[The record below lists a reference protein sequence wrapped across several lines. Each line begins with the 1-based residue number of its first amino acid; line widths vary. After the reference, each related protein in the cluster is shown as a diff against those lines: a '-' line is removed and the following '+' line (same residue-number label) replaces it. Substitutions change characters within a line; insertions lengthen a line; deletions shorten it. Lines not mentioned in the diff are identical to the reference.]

1 MSALLNISARTH
13 RLAET
18 IKQAG
23 IPSSREEIGLPR
35 LAQEILRKKNRLPG
49 GGKSLRPLISLAD
62 RLDLQIPGWPEAA
75 AQMVLSGDG
84 EGLAQTAAG
93 LLALRPQTSTL
104 LCRALVEPET
114 PQQRELAAL
123 ALFNTDRAEARAAY
137 REAFAQLRGERF
149 AESSS
154 EYRALWL
161 IFARL
166 AQDKTLSFD
175 DLYQAVINSALFQ
188 PEGYPKGGKLSYYHP
203 SLDASGISQQPEFR
217 RLYAILVA
225 EILPS
230 VTADNSPWFWLRW
243 IRNFP
248 GADYFFEALTK
259 LERELV
265 HLPALMVLRWARDL
279 GEETPQFRIR
289 LAGGHPQTLM
299 LAALLRPQL
308 AELIGE
314 VLEIPDH
321 GAALRWLNLPC
332 REAAAG
338 LGEPREKIFAW
349 GQSQGR
355 LLFSALEMLCALEI
369 PLDEPIAAGST
380 ESDGELKLQRF
391 ITSHLLPTFPNLLD
405 NLLLLEGLLGL
416 HLERLEAEAGSGRL
430 AALRALGLAEN
441 ISERGMRLLLEQ
453 AERGTV
459 TAKAAARWALA
470 QVLARHGLRTLGEL
484 KAKLDLA
491 AAWEDAGMAQA
502 PSRVW
507 WDVAGH
513 RVKLGLEGGKV
524 EIQTWGPARKKN
536 LPPAVRAHPHYR
548 EVQAAAKV
556 LQGSYRLFRGRLEE
570 EMLADGRFSSRRF
583 QSLFTHPAFR
593 NIAERLVLCFDK
605 KELVLDGMRPEDLS
619 ELLAQTRL
627 VQVANPLTLLFSGR
641 LEYWQETLSRRHIIQ
656 PFKQC
661 FRELYPVE
669 PEESG
674 ALVCRRFAEQLILPR
689 KAYALLKQR
698 GYAPAQGKAYRDW
711 PEAGLRAYFVWAQ
724 ENEELWRHLVG
735 KKQAQPLTTGEIYF
749 ERLEEKT
756 LRPTEKLSPLGEVDK
771 VLFSETLRDADLVVS
786 AAAAGEEGFSS
797 RQTLE
802 IRAALVRNFAKMLNL
817 PGVKIEPGSA
827 QAVIKG
833 ERASY
838 RLHLGSGRVLME
850 PTGRHLSLPITGAL
864 EMPLAA
870 EEKKDSRTIA
880 ILETVAALSHDAVIS
895 DPQFL
900 AALRVR

>member
-1 MSALLNISARTH
+1 MSALLNIAARTN
-13 RLAET
+13 RLAEV
-18 IKQAG
+18 IEQAG
-23 IPSSREEIGLPR
+23 VILPQEEVGLPR
-35 LAQEILRKKNRLPG
+35 LAQEILHKKNRLSG
-49 GGKSLRPLISLAD
+49 GGKLLRPLLNLAD

-75 AQMVLSGDG
+75 AQIVLSGDG
-84 EGLAQTAAG
+84 KALARTAAG
-93 LLALRPQTSTL
+93 LLALRPQTSTS
-104 LCRALVEPET
+104 LCRALVKPET
-114 PQQRELAAL
+114 PLQRELAAL
-123 ALFNTDRAEARAAY
+123 ALFNTNLAEARAAY
-137 REAFAQLRGERF
+137 REAFSQLRGERF
-149 AESSS
+149 VEGSS

-161 IFARL
+161 IFSRL

-175 DLYQAVINSALFQ
+175 DLFQAAINSALFQ
-188 PEGYPKGGKLSYYHP
+188 PEGYPKGVRLTCYHP
-203 SLDASGISQQPEFR
+203 GLDASGISQQPEFR
-217 RLYAILVA
+217 RLYAMLVA

-230 VTADNSPWFWLRW
+230 LAADNSPWFWLRW
-243 IRNFP
+243 IRSFS

-279 GEETPQFRIR
+279 GEATPEFRVR

-308 AELIGE
+308 AELIGA

-321 GAALRWLNLPC
+321 GTALRWLHLPG
-332 REAAAG
+332 REAAAN
-338 LGEPREKIFAW
+338 LREQREIILAW
-349 GQSQGR
+349 AQNQGR

-369 PLDEPIAAGST
+369 PPDEPITAGPT
-380 ESDGELKLQRF
+380 EEAEEIRLQSF
-391 ITSHLLPTFPNLLD
+391 ITKHLLPTFPNLLD

-416 HLERLEAEAGSGRL
+416 HLERLEEEAGLGRL
-430 AALRALGLAEN
+430 AALRALGLTEN

-459 TAKAAARWALA
+459 TAKSAARWALE
-470 QVLARHGLRTLGEL
+470 QILARHHLCTLGEL

-507 WDVAGH
+507 WDIAGH
-513 RVKLGLEGGKV
+513 RVKLGLERGKV
-524 EIQTWGPARKKN
+524 EIQAWGPARKKT
-536 LPPAVRAHPHYR
+536 LPPVVRAHTRYQEVR
-548 EVQAAAKV
+548 EAAKV
-556 LQGSYRLFRGRLEE
+556 LQESYRLFRGRLEE

-583 QSLFTHPAFR
+583 QSLFLHPAFR
-593 NIAERLVLCFDK
+593 NIAERLVLCFDQ
-605 KELVLDGMRPEDLS
+605 KELVLEGMSPEDLNR
-619 ELLAQTRL
+619 LFVQTEV
-627 VQVANPLTLLFSGR
+627 VQIANPLRLLFSGR
-641 LEYWQETLSRRHIIQ
+641 LEYWQEELSRRHIIQ

-674 ALVCRRFAEQLILPR
+674 ELVCLRFAGQLILPR

-711 PEAGLRAYFVWAQ
+711 PEAGLRAYFVWAR
-724 ENEELWRHLVG
+724 ESEGLWRHLIG
-735 KKQAQPLTTGEIYF
+735 AKQAQPLTTGEIYF
-749 ERLEEKT
+749 ELLDESLHSTGE
-756 LRPTEKLSPLGEVDK
+756 LPPLGEIEK
-771 VLFSETLRDADLVVS
+771 VIFSETLRDADLVVS

-802 IRAALVRNFAKMLNL
+802 IRAALVRNFARMLNL
-817 PGVKIEPGSA
+817 PGVKIEPGST

-838 RLHLGSGRVLME
+838 RLHLGSGRVLVE
-850 PTGRHLSLPITGAL
+850 PTGRHLPIAVTGTL

-870 EEKKDSRTIA
+870 EEKKDSRTLA

-900 AALRVR
+900 AALKVG